1 MGIKNYLIEG
11 GSGVGKTTVAEEL
24 ERRGYY
30 VVHGDRNFA
39 YYGDPETGEPV
50 DGPPDRSTPESL
62 ARWYGLWIWPVDKV
76 KALIADRSHP
86 VTFFCGSSR
95 NARHFIDLFDRV
107 FVLEVDLKTLM
118 ERLAR
123 RPDDEFGG
131 RPIEQ
136 ELIAR
141 RHAAKA
147 DTPPNAVSIDATR
160 PVARVVD
167 AILAKCGESAWTPP
181 SGPNRLT
188 PPLRRPRPS

>member
-1 MGIKNYLIEG
+1 MGVRNYLIEG
-11 GSGVGKTTVAEEL
+11 GSGTGKTTVAEEL
-24 ERRGYY
+24 ERRGYH

-50 DGPPDRSTPESL
+50 DGPPDGSTPETL
-62 ARWYGLWIWPVDKV
+62 ALWYERWIWPVDTV
-76 KALIADRSHP
+76 KALIADQSHP

-95 NARHFIDLFDRV
+95 NPRHFIDLFDEV
-107 FVLEVDLKTLM
+107 FVLEVDLDTLM

-141 RHAAKA
+141 RNAAKA
-147 DTPPNAVSIDATR
+147 DNPPNAVSIDATA
-160 PVARVVD
+160 PPARVVD
-167 AILAKCGESAWTPP
+167 EILARV
-181 SGPNRLT
+181 GPGV
-188 PPLRRPRPS
+188 S